1 MGRSFFKF
9 IADVLDPDKKK
20 AKDTEI
26 QTPVPTPTVT
36 PVAPAE
42 SAPAPAEPVVAPAP
56 VAPAESAPAPA
67 EPVVAPAPVAP
78 AEPVAAP
85 TPVAP
90 AEPIAAPAVV
100 VAPFEDELIKDFAGN
115 AIATEAKVVQEIIN
129 VVQATFRGVSVNLSR
144 KELVVWIA
152 NNLLFEGLSNS
163 DFRQTLIIELSN
175 MLGLQFRQVQL
186 KYLHSTLGVTYTRV
200 IGGVYLEITD
210 EQVVSRGRTAR
221 VTVYEGQGTMLQDEY
236 KLNSV
241 DLQKPS
247 KSSYNIGVGQ
257 LVRLSN
263 GMLRRNDI
271 VISDDTNDRNYD
283 LNKYVS
289 RSHARIDFDDNYGF
303 RLFVES
309 NGTKMAGKRTRVI
322 RGEMIIDLNN
332 TLVPEP
338 LVDGDIIELSRN
350 VMLLFEIVSGQN

>member
-1 MGRSFFKF
+1 
-9 IADVLDPDKKK
+9 
-20 AKDTEI
+20 
-26 QTPVPTPTVT
+26 
-36 PVAPAE
+36 
-42 SAPAPAEPVVAPAP
+42 
-56 VAPAESAPAPA
+56 
-67 EPVVAPAPVAP
+67 
-78 AEPVAAP
+78 
-85 TPVAP
+85 
-90 AEPIAAPAVV
+90 
-100 VAPFEDELIKDFAGN
+100 
-115 AIATEAKVVQEIIN
+115 
-129 VVQATFRGVSVNLSR
+129 
-144 KELVVWIA
+144 
-152 NNLLFEGLSNS
+152 
-163 DFRQTLIIELSN
+163 

-247 KSSYNIGVGQ
+247 KRSYNIGVGQ